1 MIFITVG
8 TANKGFDRL
17 IEKCDELAL
26 KYDLSFF
33 AQIGSSQFTPKNIP
47 YKRWL
52 TKEEIIQ
59 HYQDAGAFIVHGG
72 FGTLSEI
79 LRMGKPII
87 VVPRTFENGEA
98 VNDQSDLSSKL
109 AALGFVINVTDMD
122 MLEPAINALNS
133 TSLKSYDLKSNIPE
147 ILKNSVIELL
157 K

>member
-17 IEKCDELAL
+17 IQKCDELAL
-26 KYDLSFF
+26 KYGLSFF

-52 TKEEIIQ
+52 NKEEITKY
-59 HYQDAGAFIVHGG
+59 YQDASAFIIHGG

-79 LRMGKPII
+79 LRIGKPIV

-109 AALGFVINVTDMD
+109 AALGFVINVTDME
-122 MLEPAINALNS
+122 MLEPAINAINT
-133 TSLKSYDLKSNIPE
+133 TSLKSYNLNSNIPE
-147 ILKNSVIELL
+147 ILKESILNLL

>member
-1 MIFITVG
+1 MIFVTVG

-17 IEKCDELAL
+17 IQKCDELAL
-26 KYDLSFF
+26 KYGLPFF
-33 AQIGSSQFTPKNIP
+33 AQIGSSQVIPKNIA

-52 TKEEIIQ
+52 TKEEIQ
-59 HYQDAGAFIVHGG
+59 NKYENASAFIVHGG

-79 LRMGKPII
+79 LRIGKPII

-122 MLEPAINALNS
+122 ILEPAIKSLNS
-133 TSLKSYDLKSNIPE
+133 TSLKSYNLNSNIPE
-147 ILKNSVIELL
+147 ILKDCILNLI